1 MRSSFR
7 IAIAGMAAM
16 VAAGSM
22 AACGTTDDLAGPAA
36 SGDREL
42 VLGYSA
48 PYLKD
53 QFQVA
58 VADAVTAEAKE
69 RGITTLQV
77 TDANNDAGQQVT
89 QIQNLIAA
97 GATAIALIP
106 RDSSAIVPALDYA
119 KARGVPVIM
128 LDSAPTSGPAALT
141 IRSSSEGMGQQVC
154 QAMGKQLGGQ
164 GTVLELQGD
173 LASIAGKERS
183 EGFLNCMKES
193 FPSIKIVSTPTKWQS
208 DVAGS
213 ATATAL
219 ASTPDLRGIYMA
231 SDTAMGTAVLSAL
244 NGAGKLVPVGDPRHI
259 ALYGIDGGAAALD
272 AIRAG
277 TMDGTVSQPVD
288 LYAKYGVDAVQHVFT
303 GGTFSDGPSDHDSEI
318 RQCCS
323 NESQEDLLP
332 TPMVTKGNVDSKD
345 LWANQ

>member
-1 MRSSFR
+1 MVTAASV
-7 IAIAGMAAM
+7 AG
-16 VAAGSM
+16 
-22 AACGTTDDLAGPAA
+22 CGTTDDSANPAT

-58 VADAVTAEAKE
+58 VADAVTAEAKR
-69 RGITTLQV
+69 RGVKTLQA

-106 RDSSAIVPALDYA
+106 RDSSAIAPALSYA
-119 KARGVPVIM
+119 KARGVPVVM

-141 IRSSSEGMGQQVC
+141 IRSSSEGMGVQVC
-154 QAMGKQLGGQ
+154 QALGKQLGGQ

-183 EGFLNCMKES
+183 EGFLNCMKAS
-193 FPSIKIVSTPTKWQS
+193 FPNIKIVSTPTKWQS
-208 DVAGS
+208 DVAGN

-219 ASTPDLRGIYMA
+219 ASTPDLKGIYMA

-244 NGAGKLVPVGDPRHI
+244 NAAGKLKPIADPGHI

-288 LYAKYGVDAVQHVFT
+288 LYAKYGVDAIQHVFS
-303 GGTFSDGPSDHDSEI
+303 GGTFSDGPTDHDSEI
-318 RQCCS
+318 RRCCGD
-323 NESQEDLLP
+323 ESQEDLLP
-332 TPMVTKGNVDSKD
+332 TPMVTKANVDSKE